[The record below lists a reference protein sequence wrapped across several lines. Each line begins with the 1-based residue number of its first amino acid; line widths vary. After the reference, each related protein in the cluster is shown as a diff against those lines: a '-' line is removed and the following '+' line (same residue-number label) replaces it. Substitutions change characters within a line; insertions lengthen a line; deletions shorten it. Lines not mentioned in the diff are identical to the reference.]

1 MSCLSG
7 DVRQHRLQVRR
18 ALALLIETDHDH
30 VVVMPDADADARRVE
45 TIEFAQQLGRLLDS
59 VEDRDGRAQDGIG
72 AIEQLETD
80 RGVVVVRRDDPTR
93 VLDVGDG
100 VLLQPRDHLGVELR
114 RAFRVSLE
122 VCTERIDTDV
132 HVTT

>member
-1 MSCLSG
+1 M
-7 DVRQHRLQVRR
+7 
-18 ALALLIETDHDH
+18 
-30 VVVMPDADADARRVE
+30 
-45 TIEFAQQLGRLLDS
+45 RLLTIG

-80 RGVVVVRRDDPTR
+80 RGVLVVRRDDPAR

-114 RAFRVSLE
+114 RTFRVSLE
-122 VCTERIDTDV
+122 VCTE
-132 HVTT
+132 